1 MSSGPAGPR
10 PAEVFR
16 TFVSELAAFRQ
27 APDMVDRLRQ
37 GHEPDR
43 HGWCSH
49 PAHAHRWERYP
60 CAMVRLATLV
70 EDVEG
75 HSRPEYTDKDAENPS
90 PEAGRS

>member
-37 GHEPDR
+37 GHQPDR

-49 PAHAHRWERYP
+49 SAHAHRWERYP

-70 EDVEG
+70 ENVEG
-75 HSRPEYTDKDAENPS
+75 HARPEYTDKDAENPS
-90 PEAGRS
+90 PEAGRT